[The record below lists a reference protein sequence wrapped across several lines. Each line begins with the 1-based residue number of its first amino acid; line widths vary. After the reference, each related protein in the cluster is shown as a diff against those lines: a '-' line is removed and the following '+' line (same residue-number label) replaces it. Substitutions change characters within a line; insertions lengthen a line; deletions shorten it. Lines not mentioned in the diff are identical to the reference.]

1 MSGDFTTILFI
12 IIVGILGY
20 IIFSQRKKPDE
31 LRERLDTLVSSLL
44 LNVNQRLD
52 AVQKEVGDRL
62 KDNVSFIQRSHQDTA
77 RTVGEVQQKLVKLEE
92 AAKQIFD
99 VGKDI
104 SSLHD
109 ILRAPK
115 LRGGVGEYLLGD
127 LLSQYLP
134 QDNFTLQYTF
144 KNGTKVDAIVK
155 SRDFLI
161 PVDSK
166 FPLENFKRVL
176 EEKDPDAQIKLKK
189 QFSQDVK
196 KHIDDIA
203 KKYILPDEG
212 TSDFAIMY
220 VAAENVYYE
229 MIIRG
234 TDNASLSDYALSK
247 KVVPASPNS
256 FWAYMQAILV
266 GLKGQKVEKNVKEI
280 IQNLSRLRGDFERF
294 GQSFELVGSHLQN
307 ARTKYDES
315 EKRFSGIQ
323 EKLERIEAREVKE
336 LPKRD

>member
-1 MSGDFTTILFI
+1 MLNTIFLI
-12 IIVGILGY
+12 IIAGILA
-20 IIFSQRKKPDE
+20 IILYALFLQKRKPNE
-31 LRERLDTLVSSLL
+31 LHERFDSFLTHI
-44 LNVNQRLD
+44 NQRLD
-52 AVQKEVGDRL
+52 AMGREVGERL
-62 KDNVSFIQRSHQDTA
+62 RDNTSYIQRSHQDTA
-77 RTVGEVQQKLVKLEE
+77 RTVSEVQQKLVKLEE

-134 QDNFTLQYTF
+134 QENFQLQYTF
-144 KNGTKVDAIVK
+144 KNGAKVDAIIK

-161 PVDSK
+161 PIDSK

-176 EEKDPDAQIKLKK
+176 EEKDQDAQVKLKK

-234 TDNASLSDYALSK
+234 TDNVSLSDYALSK

-266 GLKGQKVEKNVKEI
+266 GLKGERVQKNVKEVM
-280 IQNLSRLRGDFERF
+280 QNLSRLRGDFERF
-294 GQSFELVGSHLQN
+294 GQSFEILGSHLQN

-315 EKRFSGIQ
+315 EKRLSGIR
-323 EKLERIEAREVKE
+323 EKLERIETREIKE
-336 LPKRD
+336 LPVVDKE

>member
-1 MSGDFTTILFI
+1 MLNTIFLI
-12 IIVGILGY
+12 IIAGILA
-20 IIFSQRKKPDE
+20 IILYALFLQKRNPDE
-31 LRERLDTLVSSLL
+31 LHERFDSFLTHI
-44 LNVNQRLD
+44 NQRLD
-52 AVQKEVGDRL
+52 AMGREVGERL
-62 KDNVSFIQRSHQDTA
+62 RDNTSYIQRSHQDTA
-77 RTVGEVQQKLVKLEE
+77 RTVSEVQQKLVKLEE

-134 QDNFTLQYTF
+134 QENFQLQYAF
-144 KNGTKVDAIVK
+144 KNGAKVDAIIK

-161 PVDSK
+161 PIDSK

-176 EEKDPDAQIKLKK
+176 EEKDQDAQVKLKK

-266 GLKGQKVEKNVKEI
+266 GLKGEQVQKNVKEVM
-280 IQNLSRLRGDFERF
+280 QNLSRLRGDFERF
-294 GQSFELVGSHLQN
+294 GQSFEILGSHLQN

-315 EKRFSGIQ
+315 EKRLSGIQ
-323 EKLERIEAREVKE
+323 EKLEKIEARETKE
-336 LPKRD
+336 LPAVDKE